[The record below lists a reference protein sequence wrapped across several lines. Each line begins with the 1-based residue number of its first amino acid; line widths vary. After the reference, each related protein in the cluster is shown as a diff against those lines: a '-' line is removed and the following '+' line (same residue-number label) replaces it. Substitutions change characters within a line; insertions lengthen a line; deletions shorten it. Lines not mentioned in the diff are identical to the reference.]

1 MSELHYTVHA
11 RERLRQRGRRTQDVN
26 LIVRY
31 GTVVNGGGV
40 VLLRQDVDRAI
51 SDLKRCAEALQ
62 RLANWKVV
70 LAGDRVVS
78 IYPATRRNIRRAT
91 SE

>member
-1 MSELHYTVHA
+1 MTNLQYTLHA
-11 RERLRQRGRRTQDVN
+11 RQRLRQRGRKTRDVN

-31 GTVVNGGGV
+31 GTAVNGGGI
-40 VLLRQDVDRAI
+40 VLLRQDVDRAL
-51 SDLKRCAEALQ
+51 SDLKRRAEALQ

-78 IYPATRRNIRRAT
+78 IYPATRRHLRRAT
-91 SE
+91 CQ